1 MHTYRNT
8 TPKYMLQGCVLESYI
23 NHHLLGRDYP
33 FHKYAILN
41 KPNYIYIKHH
51 PVCYIETLAGTIS
64 KNIKQKDY
72 YFYEL
77 YKNKPSMNAPV
88 FELITNE
95 PQKQTPAWY
104 IKPLPQLYTPTA
116 YNPIY
121 SPIAKITV
129 EAMIQHAKS
138 IYPTYSIIIEDTAY
152 IITKDN
158 KQVCYSDICFLLTGK
173 TWFRFLP
180 LKHLHSADHIT
191 TEKAYASLQ
200 TTQWYTIAEVFKQ
213 HNITLPIVD
222 KNINIYHIGSA
233 RRVLKDLKRQKSE
246 AWFTEHIH
254 LFFLGFN
261 IKSFSG
267 VQYVIQGSP

>member
-1 MHTYRNT
+1 
-8 TPKYMLQGCVLESYI
+8 MLQGCVLENYI

-33 FHKYAILN
+33 FHKYALLN

-77 YKNKPSMNAPV
+77 YKNKPSTIAPV

-180 LKHLHSADHIT
+180 LKYLHSADYDA
-191 TEKAYASLQ
+191 TEKAYTSLQ
-200 TTQWYTIAEVFKQ
+200 TTQWYTIAQVFKQ
-213 HNITLPIVD
+213 HNIPPIIVD

-246 AWFTEHIH
+246 AWFAEHIH
-254 LFFLGFN
+254 LFFIGLN

-267 VQYVIQGSP
+267 VQYKINQTNP